1 MYIEQQLTDL
11 AVKLSEALA
20 KNTASAIFT
29 KIKSIKAKKD
39 DKETINEL
47 EEIIQELI
55 SDKNELLQISQA
67 YQQELMA
74 QKITDTE
81 IDYITKQLI
90 PKMQELA
97 GATGSNVDEMVR
109 ILSPLISKETLTILQ
124 LLGFNFR
131 KAIGE
136 PLTILLEKL
145 ILSKLPMDPAVQ
157 AEIQLETIKA
167 LQNPNAAKTLNK
179 ISRG

>member
-1 MYIEQQLTDL
+1 MEQQLIDL
-11 AVKLSEALA
+11 GVRLSEALL
-20 KNTASAIFT
+20 KNTASAIST
-29 KIKSIKAKKD
+29 KIKAIKSKKE

-74 QKITDTE
+74 QKITDKE
-81 IDYITKQLI
+81 IEYITKELI
-90 PKMQELA
+90 PKLQELVR
-97 GATGSNVDEMVR
+97 ATGGNNVDEMVR

-136 PLTILLEKL
+136 PLTMLLEKL
-145 ILSKLPMDPAVQ
+145 ILSRIPMDPNIQ

-167 LQNPNAAKTLNK
+167 LQNPSAAKALTK
-179 ISRG
+179 IK